1 MRHVGNEPTKNVKQ
15 NQTKINNNN
24 NKKSN
29 KIEFNKMLEHRLHI
43 DDGDDNDKRRRAVAS
58 ADKGG
63 FKETAG

>member
-1 MRHVGNEPTKNVKQ
+1 
-15 NQTKINNNN
+15 
-24 NKKSN
+24 
-29 KIEFNKMLEHRLHI
+29 MLEHRLHI